1 MMLVVKQVGV
11 KLWGILVIVV
21 WDVQL
26 VHRMTRV
33 IADGRK
39 DNAKT
44 QENTNINSCGKLF
57 KIARGKNFP
66 GFFMAKRNPCGTS
79 NRRGMFGVCYS
90 VWITIS
96 PLGPFQRRPEF
107 RQQRLRTPLF

>member
-57 KIARGKNFP
+57 NIARGKNFP
-66 GFFMAKRNPCGTS
+66 GFFMSKKKTPAGLVTA
-79 NRRGMFGVCYS
+79 GVCS
-90 VWITIS
+90 EFVI
-96 PLGPFQRRPEF
+96 PFG
-107 RQQRLRTPLF
+107 

>member
-44 QENTNINSCGKLF
+44 QENTNINSCGNFL
-57 KIARGKNFP
+57 IARGKNFP
-66 GFFMAKRNPCGTS
+66 GFFMSKKK
-79 NRRGMFGVCYS
+79 
-90 VWITIS
+90 
-96 PLGPFQRRPEF
+96 PLRD
-107 RQQRLRTPLF
+107 